1 VWRFCLVSRPETRLL
16 VSSGTT
22 EGEHKITMSGMTG
35 SGQDLGDRLIA
46 RPLPRS
52 AAPDRLGRGLAWSA
66 LGGIGG
72 SLLIMIAAAAV
83 RNSWEHPWIRI
94 PPGGFPW
101 ALAARVPLPA
111 VTYGMWA
118 AVILG
123 AGGVA
128 AGLAALGRGAVPP
141 ARVLLATGL
150 VAAAALTV
158 LPAAG
163 STDALDYAAYGRIV
177 ALGHSPY
184 VMTPNQLR
192 KTGDPVGQA
201 IPHEW
206 RKHVAVYGPVASA
219 EQWAAAKLG
228 STSAARIDF
237 WLKLWGALAFGAVA
251 LALDRLLRSDPA
263 RRARAHLLWTANPLL
278 LWVLVAAG
286 HVDVMAAA
294 AGLLGLAVMRGREP
308 DGEPGALRG
317 LAAGL
322 LVGIAAD
329 IKISYVLFGLGLAWA
344 ARRSLAAWMAAAAGA
359 ALVLFP
365 SYAWFGP
372 PAVKALLSREAAASV
387 DNYYQVFVGSHGN
400 AIPHQ
405 LLLAGL
411 LFGVVALLLMWR
423 LPDGIPAL
431 PAVRPALA
439 ISLAWLFFW
448 PYQLPWYDAMV
459 LCLLALYPASRL
471 DWLVLLR
478 LAAATFALMPGN
490 AGFPAEH
497 LLAGITAAN
506 LYWVAPACL
515 LAASVGLV
523 WLVLSQRWRLDQP
536 TVIPAAGLGRPRPT
550 LAARPGRWPGRPARP
565 APGRSRAG
573 AASGT
578 APSRSARTGSR

>member
-1 VWRFCLVSRPETRLL
+1 M
-16 VSSGTT
+16 SGTT
-22 EGEHKITMSGMTG
+22 DSSQE
-35 SGQDLGDRLIA
+35 LGDKLATQPIPPRAAADRLTRWLA
-46 RPLPRS
+46 RS
-52 AAPDRLGRGLAWSA
+52 AVA
-66 LGGIGG
+66 GI
-72 SLLIMIAAAAV
+72 IITVAVMIAASAV
-83 RNSWEHPWIRI
+83 RNAWEHPYLR
-94 PPGGFPW
+94 
-101 ALAARVPLPA
+101 LPA
-111 VTYGMWA
+111 DGLPFALRLHVSLTVVSAAMWA
-118 AVILG
+118 AAILG
-123 AGGVA
+123 GASVA
-128 AGLAALGRGAVPP
+128 AGLAALARGGVLS
-141 ARVLLATGL
+141 ARLLLTIGFAG
-150 VAAAALTV
+150 VALLTV
-158 LPAAG
+158 LPPTG

-177 ALGHSPY
+177 VLGHSPY
-184 VMTPNQLR
+184 VMTPDQLR
-192 KTGDPVGQA
+192 LRGDPVGQA

-219 EQWAAAKLG
+219 EQWAAAELG
-228 STSAARIDF
+228 GTSAARIVF

-308 DGEPGALRG
+308 GREPGMLQG

-344 ARRSLAAWMAAAAGA
+344 ARRSLSAWTAAAAGA

-372 PAVKALLSREAAASV
+372 PAVKALLSREDTASV
-387 DNYYQVFVGSHGN
+387 DNFYQLFVGSHGN
-400 AIPHQ
+400 VIPHQ
-405 LLLAGL
+405 LLLAAL
-411 LFGVVALLLMWR
+411 LFGAVAVALLWR
-423 LPDGIPAL
+423 LPEGIPDL
-431 PAVRPALA
+431 PAIRPVLA
-439 ISLAWLFFW
+439 VSLAWLFFW

-490 AGFPAEH
+490 AGFPPQH
-497 LLAGITAAN
+497 LLAGITAAS

-515 LAASVGLV
+515 LAASAGLV
-523 WLVLSQRWRLDQP
+523 WLVGSQRWKMDQP
-536 TVIPAAGLGRPRPT
+536 TVIPAA
-550 LAARPGRWPGRPARP
+550 RPGRLLPV
-565 APGRSRAG
+565 
-573 AASGT
+573 
-578 APSRSARTGSR
+578 

>member
-1 VWRFCLVSRPETRLL
+1 M
-16 VSSGTT
+16 T

-35 SGQDLGDRLIA
+35 SGEHLGDRLIA
-46 RPLPRS
+46 RPLPPP
-52 AAPDRLGRGLAWSA
+52 AAPDRLARGLAWSA
-66 LGGIGG
+66 VGGIGG
-72 SLLIMIAAAAV
+72 GLLIMIAAAAV
-83 RNSWEHPWIRI
+83 RNSWEHPWVRV
-94 PPGGFPW
+94 PLGGFPW
-101 ALAARVPLPA
+101 ALAARVPLP
-111 VTYGMWA
+111 VVSYGMWA

-141 ARVLLATGL
+141 VRVLLATGL

-158 LPAAG
+158 LPPAG

-177 ALGHSPY
+177 VRGHSPY
-184 VMTPNQLR
+184 VMTPSQLR

-201 IPHEW
+201 TPHEW
-206 RKHVAVYGPVASA
+206 RKQVTVYGPVASA
-219 EQWAAAKLG
+219 EQWAAAELG
-228 STSAARIDF
+228 STSAARIVF

-251 LALDRLLRSDPA
+251 LALDRLVRSDPA

-308 DGEPGALRG
+308 DGEPGALQG

-344 ARRSLAAWMAAAAGA
+344 ARRSLSAWMAAAAGA
-359 ALVLFP
+359 ALVLLP

-372 PAVKALLSREAAASV
+372 PAVKALLSREDVASV
-387 DNYYQVFVGSHGN
+387 DNFYQLFVGSHGN
-400 AIPHQ
+400 VIPHQ
-405 LLLAGL
+405 LLLAAL
-411 LFGVVALLLMWR
+411 LFGVVALLLLRR

-439 ISLAWLFFW
+439 VSLAWLFFW

-490 AGFPAEH
+490 AGFPPQH

-506 LYWVAPACL
+506 LYWVAPSCL
-515 LAASVGLV
+515 LAASLGLI
-523 WLVLSQRWRLDQP
+523 WLVLSQRWRMDGP
-536 TVIPAAGLGRPRPT
+536 TVIPAAGL
-550 LAARPGRWPGRPARP
+550 LLPA
-565 APGRSRAG
+565 
-573 AASGT
+573 
-578 APSRSARTGSR
+578 

>member
-1 VWRFCLVSRPETRLL
+1 M
-16 VSSGTT
+16 T
-22 EGEHKITMSGMTG
+22 EGEHKITMSGTTG
-35 SGQDLGDRLIA
+35 SSQDLGDRPIA
-46 RPLPRS
+46 RPLPPPANP
-52 AAPDRLGRGLAWSA
+52 AAPGRLGRGLAWSA
-66 LGGIGG
+66 AGGIGAC
-72 SLLIMIAAAAV
+72 LAIMIAAAAV
-83 RNSWEHPWIRI
+83 RNSWEHPWVRI

-101 ALAARVPLPA
+101 ALAARVPLP
-111 VTYGMWA
+111 VVSYGMWA

-128 AGLAALGRGAVPP
+128 AGLAALSRGAVPP
-141 ARVLLATGL
+141 VRVLLGIGL

-158 LPAAG
+158 LPPAG
-163 STDALDYAAYGRIV
+163 STDALDYAAYGRVV

-192 KTGDPVGQA
+192 RTGDPVGQA

-206 RKHVAVYGPVASA
+206 RNHVAVYGPAASA
-219 EQWAAAKLG
+219 EQWAAAELG
-228 STSAARIDF
+228 STSAARIAF

-251 LALDRLLRSDPA
+251 LALDRLVRSDPA
-263 RRARAHLLWTANPLL
+263 RRARAHLLWTANPML

-294 AGLLGLAVMRGREP
+294 AGLLGLVVMRGREP
-308 DGEPGALRG
+308 GAEPGALQG

-329 IKISYVLFGLGLAWA
+329 IKISYLLFGLGLAWA
-344 ARRSLAAWMAAAAGA
+344 ARRSLSAWMAAAAGG
-359 ALVLFP
+359 ALVLLP
-365 SYAWFGP
+365 SYAWFGS

-387 DNYYQVFVGSHGN
+387 DNFYQIFVGSHGN

-405 LLLAGL
+405 LLVAGL
-411 LFGVVALLLMWR
+411 LFGAVALLLLWR
-423 LPDGIPAL
+423 LPDGVPAL
-431 PAVRPALA
+431 PAIRPALA
-439 ISLAWLFFW
+439 ISAAWLFFW

-490 AGFPAEH
+490 AGFPPQH
-497 LLAGITAAN
+497 LLAGITAAS

-515 LAASVGLV
+515 LAASAGLV
-523 WLVLSQRWRLDQP
+523 GLVLSQRWKMDQP
-536 TVIPAAGLGRPRPT
+536 TVIPAAGLGLP
-550 LAARPGRWPGRPARP
+550 LPA
-565 APGRSRAG
+565 
-573 AASGT
+573 
-578 APSRSARTGSR
+578 